1 MKGLFILFVKLN
13 KSSLEKPCAESA
25 VHFDQ
30 TSFWKW
36 KQRCLLSAR
45 VIKKIAGLV
54 FSLGFFLVFLFLHLN
69 PGG

>member
-13 KSSLEKPCAESA
+13 ISSLEKPRAQSA

-36 KQRCLLSAR
+36 KQRCLLPTSHD
-45 VIKKIAGLV
+45 KIAGP
-54 FSLGFFLVFLFLHLN
+54 GIFFLQL
-69 PGG
+69 